1 MNLPRTRWLVASM
14 ALTVALIAALA
25 FWDQLREAAI
35 ALDEF
40 GQEQAVLASSIAAGL
55 TGRLDEIR
63 HDAMVLAGAGA
74 SSPPAILHSYLSVRR
89 RLLSEPPAPLPGGSP
104 AVLLSVPVGGG
115 EVVDLVTP
123 TANLLAP
130 MSRLE
135 VPNERAVLLLPPGA
149 RRFETW
155 DGRQVVAEEMRV
167 PLETGFG
174 TVRLTQQQAARLG
187 LPARVAMA
195 GLARV
200 NDPLL
205 GRWGVAV
212 ITSASRDRDR
222 DRRADLRLLLSISLA
237 ATLVVV
243 FGGLALRERARELEM
258 ARSLALEQLGREREG
273 QLERENRA
281 ATVITLASGV
291 AHEIATPLG
300 VIVGRAEQLQARLGV
315 GGGPLADERAGKAV
329 QAILDQT
336 QRIRDVIAGFLSLAR
351 GVPPALAS
359 LPPAEVLAAAVELV
373 QHRFSKAGVQLVGSA
388 GSNLPLIRCD
398 SRLLEHA
405 LVNLLIN
412 ACDAC
417 RRGGH
422 VELHAEELPSA
433 VAFVVSD
440 DGEGIPDA
448 VAARATEPFFT
459 TKPPGRGTGLG
470 LAIANEIVKTHR
482 GSLTIARGELKGTR
496 VCVQIPLAKEGV
508 ANG

>member
-1 MNLPRTRWLVASM
+1 MNLPRTRWLVAFM

-25 FWDQLREAAI
+25 FWDQQREGAI
-35 ALDEF
+35 ALEDF
-40 GQEQAVLASSIAAGL
+40 AQEQAVLASSVAAGL

-63 HDAMVLAGAGA
+63 HDALVLAGAGA
-74 SSPPAILHSYLSVRR
+74 ASPPVILHAYLSVRR
-89 RLLSEPPAPLPGGSP
+89 RPLSDPPSPLLGGSA
-104 AVLLSVPVGGG
+104 AVLLSVSVGGG
-115 EVVDLVTP
+115 EALDLATP

-130 MSRLE
+130 MGRLE
-135 VPNERAVLLLPPGA
+135 MPNERAVLLLPPGA
-149 RRFETW
+149 QRFETW

-167 PLETGFG
+167 PLEDGST
-174 TVRLTQQQAARLG
+174 TVRLNPKEAARMG
-187 LPARVAMA
+187 LPARTAMA

-212 ITSASRDRDR
+212 ITTARRDRDR
-222 DRRADLRLLLSISLA
+222 DRRAGLRLLLSIALA
-237 ATLVVV
+237 ATLVLV
-243 FGGLALRERARELEM
+243 FGGLALRERARELDT
-258 ARSLALEQLGREREG
+258 ARSLAAEQLGREREG

-300 VIVGRAEQLQARLGV
+300 VIVGRAEQLQSRLYG
-315 GGGPLADERAGKAV
+315 DERAAKAV
-329 QAILDQT
+329 QTILDQT
-336 QRIRDVIAGFLSLAR
+336 QRIRDVIAGFLGLAR

-359 LPPAEVLAAAVELV
+359 LPPAEVLEAALGLV
-373 QHRFSKAGVQLVGSA
+373 QHRFSKAGVELVGSA
-388 GSNLPLIRCD
+388 GDNLPLIRCD

-405 LVNLLIN
+405 LVNLLLN

-422 VELHAEELPSA
+422 VELHAEERADA

-440 DGEGIPDA
+440 DGEGISDA

-470 LAIANEIVKTHR
+470 LAIANEIIKTHR
-482 GSLTIARGELKGTR
+482 GSLTIARGELHGTR

-508 ANG
+508 ANA